1 MTPEAHDL
9 IQRLLD
15 RDPKTRLG
23 AHGAEEIKNHKFFT
37 SKGKETFQLKFFLI
51 EKFTFKNFFSSLK
64 NLLIYFLLLTS

>member
-1 MTPEAHDL
+1 MSPEAHDL

-37 SKGKETFQLKFFLI
+37 SKGNFLRMGDPD
-51 EKFTFKNFFSSLK
+51 
-64 NLLIYFLLLTS
+64 